1 MIQNAIAIFTKRLFQ
16 IYNEYCSQLG
26 LNREIL
32 FFNCIEKVHFLIKRR
47 VAPSDFPLTETTWS
61 FKPLIQTTARN

>member
-47 VAPSDFPLTETTWS
+47 VAPSAFSMNKNHMVFQAPDTNYS
-61 FKPLIQTTARN
+61 

>member
-32 FFNCIEKVHFLIKRR
+32 FFNCIEKVHFFNQKKGR
-47 VAPSDFPLTETTWS
+47 PL
-61 FKPLIQTTARN
+61 